1 MAVTDRIINEKATKQ
16 VNEQFES
23 VAKMYFFSWKV
34 GRWHSLGCCLEGASQ
49 S

>member
-23 VAKMYFFSWKV
+23 VAKMYFFHAK
-34 GRWHSLGCCLEGASQ
+34 
-49 S
+49 

>member
-23 VAKMYFFSWKV
+23 VAKIYCFHGK
-34 GRWHSLGCCLEGASQ
+34 
-49 S
+49 

>member
-23 VAKMYFFSWKV
+23 VAKMYFFHGK
-34 GRWHSLGCCLEGASQ
+34 
-49 S
+49 

>member
-23 VAKMYFFSWKV
+23 VAKMYFFMESRAV
-34 GRWHSLGCCLEGASQ
+34 ALIRMLS
-49 S
+49 

>member
-23 VAKMYFFSWKV
+23 VAKMFFFHGK
-34 GRWHSLGCCLEGASQ
+34 
-49 S
+49 